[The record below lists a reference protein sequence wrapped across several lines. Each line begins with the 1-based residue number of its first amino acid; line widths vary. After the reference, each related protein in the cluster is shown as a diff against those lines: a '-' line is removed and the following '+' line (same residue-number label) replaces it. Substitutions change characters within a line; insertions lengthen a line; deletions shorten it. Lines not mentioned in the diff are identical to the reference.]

1 MSGINIIFDNHD
13 SRIKYYE
20 LLLEKD
26 IDIIKA
32 FPLPHSY
39 HFEFYKSGDRD
50 TWIKIEKSAGEF
62 STFDEGLSA
71 WKRYYSGKENEL
83 KKEWCLL

>member
-26 IDIIKA
+26 LDIIKA
-32 FPLPHSY
+32 FPLPHGY

-50 TWIKIEKSAGEF
+50 T
-62 STFDEGLSA
+62 
-71 WKRYYSGKENEL
+71 
-83 KKEWCLL
+83 